1 MLESMLPQTVQSN
14 QLSFG
19 SILKKRSIT
28 LEEEHLQQELNRLFI
43 AQLLDEVISNALYEL
58 ESKISTKMS
67 YEDESDDESDLEVQR
82 RLQEINE
89 QFARMPLP
97 SNRDSRVTFSSQLI
111 SVDQFSECLETAVDS
126 STVDAP
132 VCKAVR
138 IPHVH
143 MDSGSTSDFRSGD
156 GVDADERLPIIVT
169 VSFNTVSGARQV
181 RIMQYKTGFQE
192 PSDKSTTVQEDQQTN
207 RLMNSSKPT
216 PYVDSG
222 GDIRSPSIVAN
233 HDKSTQSNSPIKI
246 CPSKKSHSNTALQG
260 AVPSTTKHKG
270 PIWGG
275 DSSRPRTNDTER
287 NVNSTGSVDAWI
299 RQKNRVYCAQRK
311 AEMEHHL
318 RAQEERKQKELADQ
332 KERERQL
339 SAWLKSKSIQ
349 THQERTLKQCQ
360 DAERR
365 FFATAHSKEQC
376 ERAYNEWLRKKA
388 REREQQIK
396 EARERLHVTRQLM
409 RRSKRSA
416 KISAVISQAQVY
428 RLLQPDNTLH
438 TRFLAQG

>member
-1 MLESMLPQTVQSN
+1 MLESMLPQTVQNN

-19 SILKKRSIT
+19 SILKKRSVT
-28 LEEEHLQQELNRLFI
+28 LEDEHLQQELDQLFI

-58 ESKISTKMS
+58 ESRKFTQTSD
-67 YEDESDDESDLEVQR
+67 EDVSDDESDLEVQQ

-97 SNRDSRVTFSSQLI
+97 SNRDSRVTFSSHLI
-111 SVDQFSECLETAVDS
+111 SVDQFSECLETTVDS
-126 STVDAP
+126 STVCAP

-156 GVDADERLPIIVT
+156 GVDANERLPITVT
-169 VSFNTVSGARQV
+169 VSFNAVSGARQV
-181 RIMQYKTGFQE
+181 RIVQYKTGFQE
-192 PSDKSTTVQEDQQTN
+192 TPNKSSITQKDQQIN
-207 RLMNSSKPT
+207 RLANSSKPT
-216 PYVDSG
+216 PHVDSG
-222 GDIRSPSIVAN
+222 GDIRSPSIVTN
-233 HDKSTQSNSPIKI
+233 HDKSAQSKSPIKN
-246 CPSKKSHSNTALQG
+246 CPSKKSHSNTAFQG
-260 AVPSTTKHKG
+260 TVPSTTKHKG
-270 PIWGG
+270 PIWSG
-275 DSSRPRTNDTER
+275 DSSRPKTSDTER
-287 NVNSTGSVDAWI
+287 NVSTTGPVDAWI

-318 RAQEERKQKELADQ
+318 RTQEERKQKELADQ

-349 THQERTLKQCQ
+349 THQEQTLKQCQ

-365 FFATAHSKEQC
+365 FFTTAHSKEQC
-376 ERAYNEWLRKKA
+376 ERAYKEWLRKKA

-396 EARERLHVTRQLM
+396 EAKARLHVTRQLM
-409 RRSKRSA
+409 RRSKQSA
-416 KISAVISQAQVY
+416 KISAAISQAQVY
-428 RLLQPDNTLH
+428 RLLQPDNNLH
-438 TRFLAQG
+438 TRFLVQG